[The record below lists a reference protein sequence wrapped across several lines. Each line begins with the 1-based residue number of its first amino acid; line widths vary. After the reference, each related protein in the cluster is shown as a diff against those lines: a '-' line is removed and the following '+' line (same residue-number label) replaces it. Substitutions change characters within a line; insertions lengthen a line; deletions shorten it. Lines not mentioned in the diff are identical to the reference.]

1 VREAEDVD
9 NNASE
14 SSEGAIGEMQTE
26 YCREKDPGRRVT
38 EQVSDLICFELFV
51 LNAGLLWSHSFNGD
65 RPLFWSEEA
74 CCGWVLRE
82 KEYQHDT
89 PDDSDGTEDKILVPP
104 WMKLALE
111 VTDPEEQERAQE
123 VC

>member
-1 VREAEDVD
+1 
-9 NNASE
+9 
-14 SSEGAIGEMQTE
+14 MQTKDS
-26 YCREKDPGRRVT
+26 REKDPGRRVT
-38 EQVSDLICFELFV
+38 EQFSDLVCFELFV
-51 LNAGLLWSHSFNGD
+51 LNAGLLWSHSFDGD

-89 PDDSDGTEDKILVPP
+89 TDDSDGTEDKILVPP

-111 VTDPEEQERAQE
+111 VTDPEEHERAEE